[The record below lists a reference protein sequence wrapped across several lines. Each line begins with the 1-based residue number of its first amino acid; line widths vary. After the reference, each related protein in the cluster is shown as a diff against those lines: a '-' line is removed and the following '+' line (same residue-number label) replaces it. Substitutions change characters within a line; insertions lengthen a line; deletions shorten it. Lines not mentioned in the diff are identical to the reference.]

1 MCSSP
6 AGHPV
11 TLLRDSFQLTRA
23 FQAFKR
29 PCRNAAA
36 GKQRKHCHSFEP
48 WQEGRQSVQSHVHMM
63 PESRGEEDVWGG
75 ASQVLLL
82 RPSATAPLSCPA
94 WFGPPRAEQT
104 CFFFQLSSIASK
116 LYLVTVTQTK
126 TRYLVFLYKV
136 KSEENILLLPL
147 VTISLVTCS
156 RLFTHC

>member
-11 TLLRDSFQLTRA
+11 TLLRDSFQLTQA
-23 FQAFKR
+23 FQACKR
-29 PCRNAAA
+29 PCRNVVA
-36 GKQRKHCHSFEP
+36 GEQRKHCYSFEP
-48 WQEGRQSVQSHVHMM
+48 WQEGRQSVQSQVHTM

-82 RPSATAPLSCPA
+82 QPSATAPLSCPA

-104 CFFFQLSSIASK
+104 CHFFQLSSSK
-116 LYLVTVTQTK
+116 LYLVIVTQTK